1 VENSETAEDLMNGL
15 NKLNLFE
22 KFSIDRVT
30 KNYVRLKSIDYFG
43 NVLWKCSLFQSI
55 FLTKCTIRNILQSRR
70 KLLWMKLNSM

>member
-1 VENSETAEDLMNGL
+1 MNGL

-43 NVLWKCSLFQSI
+43 NVHYFKAYF
-55 FLTKCTIRNILQSRR
+55 
-70 KLLWMKLNSM
+70 